1 MLLNVLYTTC
11 WSLSDNKARCLSNY
25 NMLPWLLKRVG
36 ILIKQI
42 DCAKLNFD
50 LKQCL
55 ELTTAFER
63 EVSQLMCSI
72 IVRKNR
78 HNNHRYHYPH
88 LCPLTVT

>member
-1 MLLNVLYTTC
+1 MSFTQLVGVSPTTRRV
-11 WSLSDNKARCLSNY
+11 ALSNY
-25 NMLPWLLKRVG
+25 NMLPWFLKRVG

-63 EVSQLMCSI
+63 EEFPNSCAQ
-72 IVRKNR
+72 
-78 HNNHRYHYPH
+78 
-88 LCPLTVT
+88 

>member
-11 WSLSDNKARCLSNY
+11 WSLSNNKARCLSNY

-63 EVSQLMCSI
+63 EEFP
-72 IVRKNR
+72 N
-78 HNNHRYHYPH
+78 
-88 LCPLTVT
+88 